1 MNFTWLNVSPMWD
14 TQFEN
19 FPTAFLTRPGWM
31 AGLLKAITTQSN
43 IFWFTGAVVCH
54 YALSSIHFLGILM
67 NMAPFFP
74 FEFIRVKL
82 KPSIQGSFSHWGTSQ
97 KLFDLIGGLP
107 DAAKTVVCKDTLTI
121 QY

>member
-1 MNFTWLNVSPMWD
+1 MA
-14 TQFEN
+14 QARGFE
-19 FPTAFLTRPGWM
+19 PLTPRLTAECTTYCAMLEYNGSFLWICQSTS
-31 AGLLKAITTQSN
+31 ITTQSN

-107 DAAKTVVCKDTLTI
+107 DAAK
-121 QY
+121 Q